1 MRRSCKAVTVG
12 KVAIGANAAV
22 SVQSMTNTPT
32 EDAEKTI
39 VQICALE
46 QAGCDIVRVSVY
58 NQECAAALCRIKQ
71 QTKIPIVADIHFD
84 YRLAIAALENGADKL
99 RINPGNIQKPEQISA
114 MVDCAKMHHTP
125 IRIGVNAGSIS
136 KEIRE
141 RYGIT
146 PQALVQSA
154 MEHIRL
160 LEQRHFQDIV
170 VSVKASNVPMMIES
184 YRLLAKE
191 TGYPLH
197 LGVTE
202 AGDAMQGTI
211 KSAIGIGALLL
222 EGIGD
227 TIRVS
232 LTGDP
237 VQEVVAAQH
246 ILRSVGLYH
255 RGIEIISCPTCG
267 RTRVDIQGMVEQ
279 IRKQCSDIF
288 IPLKVAVMG
297 CAVNGPGEASNADIG
312 IAGGDGKG
320 VLFENGQVIASF
332 EEEDLLSELIRRIH
346 VRQEQQSQL

>member
-1 MRRSCKAVTVG
+1 MRRSCRSVMVG
-12 KVAIGANAAV
+12 RVAIGANAKV
-22 SVQSMTNTPT
+22 SIQSMTNTPT
-32 EDAEKTI
+32 EDIDGT
-39 VQICALE
+39 VGQIGLLE

-71 QTKIPIVADIHFD
+71 RTKIPIVADIHFD

-99 RINPGNIQKPEQISA
+99 RVNPGNIQKPEQISA
-114 MVDCAKMHHTP
+114 MVDCAKMHHVP

-136 KEIRE
+136 KDMRE
-141 RYGIT
+141 RYGVT

-154 MEHIRL
+154 MEHVSL
-160 LEQRHFQDIV
+160 LEQRHFRDIV
-170 VSVKASNVPMMIES
+170 ISVKASNVPMMIES

-191 TGYPLH
+191 TDYPLH

-202 AGDAMQGTI
+202 AGDAMQGAI

-237 VQEVVAAQH
+237 VQEVAAAQH
-246 ILRSVGLYH
+246 ILRSVGMYH

-279 IRKQCSDIF
+279 IRKRCSDVS

-297 CAVNGPGEASNADIG
+297 CVVNGPGEASNADIG

-320 VLFENGQVIASF
+320 ILFENGQVVASF
-332 EEEDLLSELIRRIH
+332 EEDQLVAELIRRIH
-346 VRQEQQSQL
+346 ARQEGRD

>member
-1 MRRSCKAVTVG
+1 MRRSCRSVMVG
-12 KVAIGANAAV
+12 KVVMGANARV
-22 SVQSMTNTPT
+22 SIQSMTNTPT
-32 EDAEKTI
+32 EDIDRTVE
-39 VQICALE
+39 QICMLE

-58 NQECAAALCRIKQ
+58 NQECAAALGRIKQ
-71 QTKIPIVADIHFD
+71 RTKIPIVADIHFD

-99 RINPGNIQKPEQISA
+99 RVNPGNIQKPEQISA
-114 MVDCAKMHHTP
+114 MVDCAKMHHVP

-136 KEIRE
+136 KDMRQ
-141 RYGIT
+141 RYGVT
-146 PQALVQSA
+146 PQAMVQSA
-154 MEHIRL
+154 MEHVSL
-160 LEQRHFQDIV
+160 LEQRHFQDIII
-170 VSVKASNVPMMIES
+170 SVKASNVPMMIES

-191 TGYPLH
+191 TDYPLH

-202 AGDAMQGTI
+202 AGDAMQGAI
-211 KSAIGIGALLL
+211 KSAIGIGALLM

-246 ILRSVGLYH
+246 ILRSVGMYH

-279 IRKQCSDIF
+279 IRKQCSDVS

-297 CAVNGPGEASNADIG
+297 CVVNGPGEASNADIG

-320 VLFENGQVIASF
+320 VLFENGQVVASF
-332 EEEDLLSELIRRIH
+332 TEDQLVAELIKRIH
-346 VRQEQQSQL
+346 ARQEARG